1 MEWFNDRRDRKA
13 LAPVPSE
20 VTETALHVPD
30 DKTIDPF
37 MNDWPEAASMPPP
50 DDDPDKD
57 RPILEPGVDD
67 DQIEALWA
75 HSTTADELKEGFDEL
90 DGLQRLA
97 AAGWPA
103 GYELPDP
110 TPEELAAAEAAG
122 LVAVDDP
129 VAEAEAYAALA
140 AAGWPPGADLTA
152 ADIPEAEPSGRAE
165 KRATRQAL
173 RRLKKSGWP
182 KG

>member
-57 RPILEPGVDD
+57 RPILEPGV
-67 DQIEALWA
+67 
-75 HSTTADELKEGFDEL
+75 EGFDEL